1 MCGTHTLST
10 PHTLPTPPHPPNH
23 PGNHSSPRG
32 GLSALHTWRLLIS
45 GCLLTPLS
53 RIPLVLG
60 FLLFEGSQAISP
72 LRETERG
79 GLLLLLGRVC
89 VYGCVKSGIDDT
101 SRKTGFDFR
110 GAIFSPGSGER

>member
-89 VYGCVKSGIDDT
+89 VWVC
-101 SRKTGFDFR
+101 
-110 GAIFSPGSGER
+110 